1 MTPTDRSPAAH
12 RPPAA
17 RVELPAPQVPEPPS
31 DRTRHPFFMHDM
43 IRRQAVA
50 ARATLRA
57 TAESLTATP
66 LAGPTGSI
74 AFVGLGTSYHAAIG
88 AAYAAQREHPEWAVR
103 AASAFDVL
111 DGELDRVP
119 DVAIVFS
126 ASGATALTVDAQRHL
141 RSLGARVVLV
151 TSEEGGPSW
160 READRVLL
168 TQHAKDA
175 SWTHT
180 VASTTALH

>member
-66 LAGPTGSI
+66 WAGPTGAS
-74 AFVGLGTSYHAAIG
+74 AGVGLGSWCHAPSRP
-88 AAYAAQREHPEWAVR
+88 AAAAPREHPR
-103 AASAFDVL
+103 GAARPAC
-111 DGELDRVP
+111 
-119 DVAIVFS
+119 
-126 ASGATALTVDAQRHL
+126 ASPR
-141 RSLGARVVLV
+141 
-151 TSEEGGPSW
+151 
-160 READRVLL
+160 
-168 TQHAKDA
+168 
-175 SWTHT
+175 
-180 VASTTALH
+180 LHRRL